1 MEDEDAAKG
10 RGILDITRLHSHI
23 DSLNRQIVILQQE
36 KADLEIRLQATLER
50 SDAKIQQLMREK
62 ADLEIILETMTEH
75 SDTVEAELQD
85 QAAEAIRQSE
95 EQFRLIAEAAPVPVL
110 ISNITDGTIL
120 YANEIAGSTFSIPLS
135 ELIGRSTQ
143 DFYWNPGDRQ
153 TLLTVFAKHGFVQN
167 HELQLRRADG
177 SSLWAMLSL
186 RPFMFNGELTF
197 LSALCDISD
206 RKQAEEALRIAEANY
221 RSIFENAVEG
231 IFQSTPEGRYI
242 NVNPSMARLFGYA
255 SPAEMM
261 AQITTIDS
269 QVYVEPRCRDEFRQR
284 LEEHG
289 EVVGFEYQA
298 YRADGSIFWL
308 AESARSVLAAN
319 GQLLYYEGT
328 SVDITNRKREEEWLK
343 QQLELLRF
351 EIDQGKIEAQVAEIT
366 ETDYFQQLKVEL
378 KGVRRS
384 ETSNES
390 AS

>member
-1 MEDEDAAKG
+1 MEDEGANEQSS
-10 RGILDITRLHSHI
+10 LDITRLHAHI
-23 DSLNRQIVILQQE
+23 DTLNQQIVTLQRE
-36 KADLEIRLQATLER
+36 KADLETRLQVTLER
-50 SDAKIQQLMREK
+50 ANAKIQQLQQEK
-62 ADLEIILETMTEH
+62 ADLEIILETLTEH
-75 SDTVEAELQD
+75 SDTVAAELQD

-110 ISNITDGTIL
+110 ISNIADGVIL
-120 YANEIAGSTFSIPLS
+120 YANNIAGSTFGIAPS

-143 DFYWNPGDRQ
+143 EFYWSSSDRQ

-167 HELQLRRADG
+167 HELQLKRQDG
-177 SSLWAMLSL
+177 TPLWVMLSL

-197 LSALCDISD
+197 LSAICDISD
-206 RKQAEEALRIAEANY
+206 RKQAEDALRIAEANY

-242 NVNPSMARLFGYA
+242 NVNPSMARIFGYD
-255 SPAEMM
+255 SPADMM
-261 AQITTIDS
+261 SQITAIES
-269 QVYVEPRCRDEFRQR
+269 QVYLDPRDRDAFRKR
-284 LEEHG
+284 LEE
-289 EVVGFEYQA
+289 EDEIVGFEYQA
-298 YRADGSIFWL
+298 YRSDGSIFWL
-308 AESARSVLAAN
+308 SESARSVRDAN

-328 SVDITNRKREEEWLK
+328 SLDITNRKREEVWLK

-384 ETSNES
+384 D
-390 AS
+390 A